1 MSKSVLIVDDD
12 SNAAFMVESM
22 LEYLGV
28 GADRAENGRVAV
40 AKAAAGDY
48 AAILMDI
55 EMPEMDG
62 LEATKAIRTHEA
74 ETAGAPVV
82 APIIAMTGHT
92 TTGMKLLCE
101 KAGMT
106 TMLLKPFSLDALRD
120 KLAET
125 CGNDLE
131 MVEL

>member
-1 MSKSVLIVDDD
+1 MT
-12 SNAAFMVESM
+12 
-22 LEYLGV
+22 
-28 GADRAENGRVAV
+28 RAENGRVAV

-62 LEATKAIRTHEA
+62 LEATKAIRSREA
-74 ETAGAPVV
+74 ETAAGSVIAPII

-92 TTGMKLLCE
+92 SSGMKLLCE

-120 KLAET
+120 KLADL
-125 CGNDLE
+125 CGDDLE

>member
-1 MSKSVLIVDDD
+1 MSKPVLLVDDD
-12 SNAAFMVESM
+12 SNSATMVESM
-22 LEYLGV
+22 LDFLGV
-28 GADRAENGRVAV
+28 TADLAENGRVAV

-62 LEATKAIRTHEA
+62 LEATRAIRAHDS
-74 ETAGAPVV
+74 G

-92 TTGMKLLCE
+92 TTGMRVLCE

-106 TMLLKPFSLDALRD
+106 GVLLKPFGVDALKD
-120 KLAET
+120 KLVEICGAEL
-125 CGNDLE
+125 DLGAG
-131 MVEL
+131 